1 MNRDDLKGL
10 AKIRL
15 KEARTLLK
23 NKNYDG
29 AYYLCGYVV
38 ECGLK
43 ACIAKQ
49 TKRYDFPNKRTVNES
64 YTHDLTKLVK
74 TAGLERPLDAE
85 MRRNPEFERNW
96 AVVKDWSEDSRYEKH
111 TAQEAKDLYS
121 AITNRNNGVLRWVK
135 HYW

>member
-1 MNRDDLKGL
+1 MNRNDLIEL

-23 NKNYDG
+23 SGNYDG

-49 TKRYDFPNKRTVNES
+49 TKKYDFPDKDTVKRS
-64 YTHDLTKLVK
+64 YDHDLTKLLGI
-74 TAGLERPLDAE
+74 AGLETSKKDDRK
-85 MRRNPEFERNW
+85 RNSKLALNW
-96 AVVKDWSEDSRYEKH
+96 TIAKDWQSVSRYEKH
-111 TAQEAKDLYS
+111 TKKEAQDLYS
-121 AITNRNNGVLRWVK
+121 AIANRQDGVLRWLRQ
-135 HYW
+135 YW